1 MKERSHRACK
11 TFSKCIE
18 NCHTSSL
25 SSRDVGK
32 PREVVGCR
40 NKLCLSNTYLP
51 DRQKEFFGRGK
62 FLLQAFHVILEI
74 TRLNML
80 FIPTLPV
87 KVEFNQM
94 LRMLG
99 NTKNAKQGLGRLGG

>member
-80 FIPTLPV
+80 LIPTLPV
-87 KVEFNQM
+87 KVEFTSM
-94 LRMLG
+94 LTMLG
-99 NTKNAKQGLGRLGG
+99 NAKNAERGNRGLA